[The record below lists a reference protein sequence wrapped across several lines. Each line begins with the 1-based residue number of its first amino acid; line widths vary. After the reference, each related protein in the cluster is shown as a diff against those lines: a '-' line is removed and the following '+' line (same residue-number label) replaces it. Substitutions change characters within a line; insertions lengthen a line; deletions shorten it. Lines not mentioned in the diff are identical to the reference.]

1 MTPRLRPSLDSLL
14 LAFVCL
20 VALALRLHVLAGAGF
35 DGLYGQDAYA
45 YADFAER
52 LSAALAHGEAIP
64 PFYWPL
70 GYPAL
75 LGLVFAVSGGS
86 IAAAQAVGL
95 LIGVALSAIV
105 YLLARECGC
114 RPWSAALAGL
124 IVAVGGQAIQSSVV
138 LMSDIPAL
146 FWASLSA
153 LGLMHYGRTGRGGL
167 LALAAVALVCAVVTR
182 WIYLGLVP
190 VWIAALIAMR
200 ARLRHL
206 GIAAL
211 CALPI
216 VLAQTAYSLNNPYP
230 ALDHPWV
237 IGWSPANA
245 LRSTFDNA
253 DGHFEYATTNAAFYA
268 QPVYAPIYLSP
279 WLAPLVAVGV
289 YALLWRKQ
297 WALTLSQRRQTPV
310 TLIPQP
316 LLPQGEGERKDLV
329 KVPLHQGEGFRVR
342 APLPLTLLALG
353 WLLLPYAFLAG
364 TPYQNIRFPL
374 IVVPAVALLAALGLE
389 ALLTLQHRVRRFA
402 LALALIVCTVGLGQM
417 IATGVDYTRA
427 FIARQSEDKQV
438 IAWLETQLPP
448 DARVYALGLAL
459 PLRRYTRFE
468 PRELYDQTPETLAGA
483 RDGATDYLLINRWQ
497 IENQWR
503 GLSPEI
509 AVRWLRETRGLDEI
523 GRYGNFT
530 LYEVRP

>member
-1 MTPRLRPSLDSLL
+1 LTIRRSSQFPRLRPSLDSLL
-14 LAFVCL
+14 LAFVCA
-20 VALALRLHVLAGAGF
+20 VALALRLHALAGTGF

-52 LSAALAHGEAIP
+52 LLSAPAHGEAIP

-75 LGLVFAVSGGS
+75 LALVFVVSGGS
-86 IAAAQAVGL
+86 IAAAQVIGL
-95 LIGVALSAIV
+95 LIGVALSAVV

-114 RPWSAALAGL
+114 RPSSAALAGL

-138 LMSDIPAL
+138 LMSDVPAL

-153 LGLMHYGRTGRGGL
+153 LGLLRYARTHRAGW
-167 LALAAVALVCAVVTR
+167 LALAVVALAGAVVTR

-190 VWIAALIAMR
+190 VWVVALLAMR
-200 ARLRHL
+200 ARPRHL
-206 GIAAL
+206 GIAVL

-245 LRSTFDNA
+245 ARSTFDNA

-279 WLAPLVAVGV
+279 WLAPLVALGV
-289 YALLWRKQ
+289 YALLRRPHPKF
-297 WALTLSQRRQTPV
+297 LSIRERDFQEPF
-310 TLIPQP
+310 
-316 LLPQGEGERKDLV
+316 LLPFSMREKGLGDEGHGRRSEDL
-329 KVPLHQGEGFRVR
+329 Q
-342 APLPLTLLALG
+342 LPLTLLILG
-353 WLLLPYAFLAG
+353 WLLLPYIFLAG
-364 TPYQNIRFPL
+364 TPYQNIRFAL
-374 IVVPAVALLAALGLE
+374 IVVPAVALLAALGLD
-389 ALLTLQHRVRRFA
+389 ALFALQRRVRTLA
-402 LALALIVCTVGLGQM
+402 LALALIVCAVGLGQM
-417 IATGVDYTRA
+417 ITTGVDYSTA
-427 FIARQSEDKQV
+427 FIARQSEDKAV

-448 DARVYALGLAL
+448 GARVYALGLAL
-459 PLRRYTRFE
+459 PLRRYTSFE
-468 PRELYDQTPETLAGA
+468 PRELYDQTPQMLAAA
-483 RDGATDYLLINRWQ
+483 RDGGDDYLLINRWQ

-509 AVRWLRETRGLDEI
+509 AVGWLREVRGLDEI
-523 GRYGNFT
+523 GRFGNYT
-530 LYEVRP
+530 LYEVGP